1 MLKLQQL
8 RALTKTTEA
17 LEKREAGGA
26 LQNLFLLPLCALRS
40 GVASELFD
48 FEKTNRLSKIKRT
61 AASFR
66 ARHKTCHAIDIRI
79 AYRYSDWLKPR
90 RAFPRDRRTSLSA

>member
-1 MLKLQQL
+1 MMEIREKCHSGILRNYILHTTRMQKLQQL

-48 FEKTNRLSKIKRT
+48 FEKN
-61 AASFR
+61 
-66 ARHKTCHAIDIRI
+66 IDTILI
-79 AYRYSDWLKPR
+79 
-90 RAFPRDRRTSLSA
+90 